1 MDSIKLSFD
10 GRLRG
15 RIVLPASKSISAR
28 ALIINALS
36 GNTNLPENLSDSD
49 DTQAMLRALE
59 NTRPTPSRP
68 TPNPSLVG
76 RGEVTDRAVE
86 GSNVTTPLPTKE
98 GLGVGLD
105 IGAAGTAM
113 RFLTAYLSVTPGTRT
128 ITGTERMKHRPI
140 GILVDALRTLGA
152 DITYEGE
159 EGFPPLRIVGHDD
172 LEGGSLTVAGNV
184 SSQYISALLMIAPTL
199 KKGLRLTLTGQIA
212 SRPYIDM
219 TMSMMRDFGAQVE
232 WEASPRGGLEGS
244 VIEVKPWA
252 YRQRPYHIE
261 SDWSA
266 ASYWYEMVA
275 LSRPEADAEVEL
287 VGLHRDSIQGDSKVW
302 KMMEELGVE
311 TEFCKSDK
319 SDRSDKSDTSDTSEF
334 IRLRKTDSVTRYFC
348 QDFTHQPD
356 LAQTFAV
363 TCATLGVP
371 FRLVGLQ
378 SLRIKETD
386 RIAALEKELK
396 KFADVEVVGD
406 ELKTPDPSQPP
417 LKGKEFS
424 PVEGELERVL
434 GDLEVLSFDTYDDH
448 RMAMALAP
456 VCLRTDGEIQINDPK
471 VVSKSYPAYWDDLQK
486 VGFRLIPSRP
496 TPSRPTPSPS
506 LAGRGEVTD
515 RAVEGSNVTTP
526 LPTREGSGEGLA
538 WCCGQHEV
546 CERDILRTSTVQET
560 DYYEDEEL
568 DRFRGRT
575 AFSEEEVEEFREVLY
590 TMRPDEVASWV
601 RSLER
606 RQVPLPEELKDEV
619 LLIVRENEA

>member
-1 MDSIKLSFD
+1 M
-10 GRLRG
+10 
-15 RIVLPASKSISAR
+15 PASKSISAR

-59 NTRPTPSRP
+59 NMPRC
-68 TPNPSLVG
+68 V
-76 RGEVTDRAVE
+76 
-86 GSNVTTPLPTKE
+86 
-98 GLGVGLD
+98 D

-140 GILVDALRTLGA
+140 GILVDALRALGA

-219 TMSMMRDFGAQVE
+219 TMSMMRDFGAKVE
-232 WEASPRGGLEGS
+232 WEAAPRGGMEGS
-244 VIEVKPWA
+244 VIEVKPGA

-311 TEFCKSDK
+311 TEFCRADK
-319 SDRSDKSDTSDTSEF
+319 SDRSDKSDTSDKSDKSEF
-334 IRLRKTDSVTRYFC
+334 IRLRKTDNVSRYFC

-386 RIAALEKELK
+386 RIAALEKELS

-406 ELKTPDPSQPP
+406 ELKTSDPSQPP
-417 LKGKEFS
+417 LKGEEFS
-424 PVEGELERVL
+424 PFKGELERVL
-434 GDLEVLSFDTYDDH
+434 GDLEALSFDTYDDH

-471 VVSKSYPAYWDDLQK
+471 VVSKSYPAYWDDLRK
-486 VGFRLIPSRP
+486 VGFRLTPSRP
-496 TPSRPTPSPS
+496 TPSRPTPNPS
-506 LAGRGEVTD
+506 LVGRGEVTD

-526 LPTREGSGEGLA
+526 LPTREGLGEGLA

-546 CERDILRTSTVQET
+546 CEKDILRTSTVQET

-619 LLIVRENEA
+619 LLIIRENEA